1 MMDKNAVLKVVNPA
15 LAILMLNQP
24 FSGLLMAVTDW
35 DFFEGLHVGGSVL
48 LVCMAS
54 VHLMLNWRWVAT
66 NLLKKRKKQE
76 A

>member
-1 MMDKNAVLKVVNPA
+1 MDKNAVLKVVNPA

-24 FSGLLMAVTDW
+24 LSGLLIAVTDW
-35 DFFEGLHVGGSVL
+35 DFFEGLHVGGGVL
-48 LVCMAS
+48 LVCMAA

-66 NLLKKRKKQE
+66 NLLKNRKKQE